1 MLVFNQQS
9 DRDATD
15 MLRHVHQN
23 LVRNGV
29 KVKLAV
35 FCTNVTYKDA
45 STKPG
50 TENATPLNFFPKRY
64 LVQMCDRNANG
75 RVLNRTR

>member
-1 MLVFNQQS
+1 MVFNQQS

-15 MLRHVHQN
+15 MLRYVHRN

-29 KVKLAV
+29 KMKCVV

-50 TENATPLNFFPKRY
+50 MSLTPYAIPSF
-64 LVQMCDRNANG
+64 
-75 RVLNRTR
+75 